1 MTFFWKSYIDRQALK
16 GFQKNLLKGC
26 DCEQKVRLL
35 FKSYIDSQALY
46 RVFRKFHRMGV
57 RCEQNDDEGESN
69 NVCRKYAR
77 EVETTEVDISLK

>member
-1 MTFFWKSYIDRQALK
+1 MDFDNPKVYGDTFISDGL
-16 GFQKNLLKGC
+16 
-26 DCEQKVRLL
+26 V
-35 FKSYIDSQALY
+35 KSYIDSQALY
-46 RVFRKFHRMGV
+46 RVFREFHRMGV